1 MIFIDSFH
9 CCWVKSIECRWDA
22 SYYRASFYSTF
33 WQFTH
38 HQHCW
43 HEQWT
48 HLYGRQRQ
56 LSLWVGLPGRK
67 KFSFLYWIEDVKFK
81 KKKYYKILKCLSFA
95 SSFNFN
101 FFLVS
106 TWVMSVYEFVF
117 WVKRKINS
125 HWQTCFKKIVLNYLW
140 CSVSFYRLSLQN
152 ILMNIE
158 GACDLLFGF
167 NIVNSYF

>member
-1 MIFIDSFH
+1 MTEWMIFIDSFH
-9 CCWVKSIECRWDA
+9 CWGVKSIECRWDA
-22 SYYRASFYSTF
+22 SYYWASFYSTF

-67 KFSFLYWIEDVKFK
+67 KFSFLDWIEDVKYK
-81 KKKYYKILKCLSFA
+81 KIYYKILKCLSFA
-95 SSFNFN
+95 SSLN

-106 TWVMSVYEFVF
+106 TWVICVGLWIPILS
-117 WVKRKINS
+117 
-125 HWQTCFKKIVLNYLW
+125 KKKNQ
-140 CSVSFYRLSLQN
+140 FSLTN
-152 ILMNIE
+152 
-158 GACDLLFGF
+158 LF
-167 NIVNSYF
+167 